1 MEKFNL
7 EFINAIVKENLDNRL
22 EIVVKDDKFYLKRI
36 DNDQEVQISQ
46 KAIER
51 LSDTISDTS
60 NVNLALLHFL
70 YALKVPYSP
79 IYRNSRFS
87 TYYDNTSTEFET
99 YTDEELRVIE
109 GRVFLYQEYRR
120 KSVPEIYRVSYST
133 YEENVTYVVFIPLI
147 SAEVEVI
154 SYYEKRVRGRKVKAE
169 KYVYYKKWDG
179 WKLVENK
186 YEVFPLE

>member
-22 EIVVKDDKFYLKRI
+22 EIVVRDDKFYLKRI
-36 DNDQEVQISQ
+36 DNDQEIEISK

-51 LSDTISDTS
+51 LSDFAD

-70 YALKVPYSP
+70 YALKVPYFQ
-79 IYRNSRFS
+79 IYKNSRFS
-87 TYYDNTSTEFET
+87 TYYENSGTEYTT

-109 GRVFLYQEYRR
+109 GKVFLYQEYRR
-120 KSVPEIYRVSYST
+120 KGPSEIYRVSYST

-154 SYYEKRVRGRKVKAE
+154 SHYEKRVRGRRVKVE

-179 WKLVENK
+179 WKLVENRC
-186 YEVFPLE
+186 EVFPLE

>member
-22 EIVVKDDKFYLKRI
+22 EIVVRDDKFYLKRI
-36 DNDQEVQISQ
+36 DNDQEIEISK

-51 LSDTISDTS
+51 LSDFAD

-70 YALKVPYSP
+70 YALKVPYFQ
-79 IYRNSRFS
+79 IYKNSRFS
-87 TYYDNTSTEFET
+87 TYYENSGTEYT
-99 YTDEELRVIE
+99 TVTDEELRIIE
-109 GRVFLYQEYRR
+109 GKMFLHQEYRR
-120 KSVPEIYRVSYST
+120 RGIPEIYRVSYST

-154 SYYEKRVRGRKVKAE
+154 SHYEKRVRGRRVKAE

-179 WKLVENK
+179 WKLVENRC
-186 YEVFPLE
+186 EVFPLE